1 MLIAPFL
8 TPSHLLLVSYAE
20 LYRKAMY
27 TAHLAIGML
36 MVDFMF
42 IVSPELRVRPS
53 MCPLQLEV
61 LRQIP
66 IQ

>member
-1 MLIAPFL
+1 MLLIAPFL
-8 TPSHLLLVSYAE
+8 TPSHLLLVAYAE
-20 LYRKAMY
+20 LYRKAMH

-36 MVDFMF
+36 MVDF